1 MTGFDN
7 QAYLD
12 RINKA
17 AEYIKEAAGPD
28 FAPSICVVSGSG
40 LADISSFCEIKLE
53 IAAKDIPG
61 YPVSTAPGHAGKI
74 FIAKAGGKDILVVS
88 GRVHYYEGYDMR
100 DVTMYV
106 RVASVLGVKSMIVT
120 NAAGGISEMFK
131 PVQYMAISDHISFLS
146 ESPLRG
152 PNLEEFGVRFPDQSE
167 IYDKGYI
174 SDLLDIASANGI
186 NLTKGLYVYTRG
198 PQYETPAEIR
208 MLKLCG
214 ADAVG
219 MSTVPE
225 VIVASHCGIKV
236 AAISVITNFAAGIT
250 NAKLSEE
257 EVLTNAKKA
266 ADEVGFLIGKLIE
279 RI

>member
-1 MTGFDN
+1 MNGFDN

-17 AEYIKEAAGPD
+17 AAYIREAAGPD
-28 FAPSICVVSGSG
+28 YAPAICVVSGSG
-40 LADISSFCEIKLE
+40 LADISSFCEVVKE
-53 IAAKDIPG
+53 IRAADIPG
-61 YPVSTAPGHAGKI
+61 YPVSTAPGHDGKLI
-74 FIAKAGGKDILVVS
+74 IARSAGKDILVIS

-131 PVQYMAISDHISFLS
+131 PIQYMAITDHISFLA
-146 ESPLRG
+146 EPALRG
-152 PNLEEFGVRFPDQSE
+152 PNLDGFGVRFPDQSE

-174 SDLLDIASANGI
+174 KDLLDIASANGI
-186 NLTKGLYVYTRG
+186 NLTKGIYVYTKG

-257 EVLTNAKKA
+257 EVLTNAGKA
-266 ADEVGFLIGKLIE
+266 AREVGFLIGKLIE